1 LKSRYTPKQAEAQ
14 ARWDKTNIRRV
25 VLKLVRTTD
34 ADILE
39 WIESKDNM
47 QGYLKG
53 LIREDM
59 KKEKEQ

>member
-1 LKSRYTPKQAEAQ
+1 MKSRYTPSQAQ
-14 ARWDKTNIRRV
+14 AQAKWDKTNIRRV

-39 WIESKDNM
+39 WMESKDNM
-47 QGYLKG
+47 QGYLKN

-59 KKEKEQ
+59 KRSK

>member
-1 LKSRYTPKQAEAQ
+1 MKSRYTPKQAEAQ
-14 ARWDKTNIRRV
+14 ARWDRENIRRV

-39 WIESKDNM
+39 WMESKENM
-47 QGYLKG
+47 QGYLKN

-59 KKEKEQ
+59 KRSK

>member
-1 LKSRYTPKQAEAQ
+1 MKSRYTPSQAEAQ
-14 ARWDKTNIRRV
+14 ARWDKENIRRV

-39 WIESKDNM
+39 WMESKENM
-47 QGYLKG
+47 QGYLKN

-59 KKEKEQ
+59 KRSK

>member
-1 LKSRYTPKQAEAQ
+1 MKSRYTPKQAEAQ
-14 ARWDKTNIRRV
+14 ARWDKENVRRV

-39 WIESKDNM
+39 WMESKENM
-47 QGYLKG
+47 QGYLKN

-59 KKEKEQ
+59 KRSK